1 MEFLLRAVLIT
12 EVISALNC
20 VCRSSVQETHA
31 AHRPGDGFF
40 CVFRYAVFFPPS
52 SFCSKAFIFCPH
64 CCVDLNFVCQLNWVV
79 LFFLAFLI
87 RFLFWTLSG
96 CFFSPWPFFF
106 ASFCSR
112 FCSVV
117 EPNHAT
123 LEVDTEQLVKPY
135 LLSTTAFCHR
145 LYAHMCLSPISAII
159 LELREERNLRCWF
172 VLFCFPCLG
181 FYKRAENRFWPAMAW
196 TVYCSCPDMPRD
208 KYAKT
213 FSFIYVQYIQ
223 TVSFF
228 TQ

>member
-1 MEFLLRAVLIT
+1 MEFLFGVILVT

-20 VCRSSVQETHA
+20 VCAKA
-31 AHRPGDGFF
+31 AFKKHMQRTGLEIFVCFDLLCF
-40 CVFRYAVFFPPS
+40 CQMNWIVLNWFWYFSYPFLFERCRAVFF
-52 SFCSKAFIFCPH
+52 
-64 CCVDLNFVCQLNWVV
+64 LTV
-79 LFFLAFLI
+79 L
-87 RFLFWTLSG
+87 
-96 CFFSPWPFFF
+96 CFF

-117 EPNHAT
+117 EPHDAT

-135 LLSTTAFCHR
+135 LLSTTAFCHW

-223 TVSFF
+223 TVSFLHNRKVTARF
-228 TQ
+228 P

>member
-1 MEFLLRAVLIT
+1 MPSDRIFVWYRFTHRSHFCTKLCVQKQRSRNTCGAPAWIFFL
-12 EVISALNC
+12 C
-20 VCRSSVQETHA
+20 VSICCVFLSVFIWTLSVFSSVLS
-31 AHRPGDGFF
+31 F
-40 CVFRYAVFFPPS
+40 VL
-52 SFCSKAFIFCPH
+52 FCSKPSS
-64 CCVDLNFVCQLNWVV
+64 D
-79 LFFLAFLI
+79 
-87 RFLFWTLSG
+87 
-96 CFFSPWPFFF
+96 
-106 ASFCSR
+106 
-112 FCSVV
+112 V
-117 EPNHAT
+117 EPNDAT

-135 LLSTTAFCHR
+135 LLSTTAFCHW

-223 TVSFF
+223 TASFLHNRKVTARF
-228 TQ
+228 P